1 MPTTTTTRSVAC
13 PTCGQPLTGNW
24 TVVRCYCTEW
34 TPRSRD
40 GIGQYA
46 GLGDL
51 IGSNE
56 VVRLTAGGN
65 VRAQTV

>member
-1 MPTTTTTRSVAC
+1 MRTITCTTC
-13 PTCGQPLTGNW
+13 HQPLSGDW

-51 IGSNE
+51 IGSSE
-56 VVRLTAGGN
+56 VVRLTDNGTLVA
-65 VRAQTV
+65 VSTEV